1 MAAPYRVCVARKGK
15 DGKTFW
21 TRIGAAFQRESG
33 GMSVV
38 LDALPIG
45 NELMI
50 FPPDDGPMRG
60 TPPNRTAAGARNQDA
75 DDDGT
80 Y

>member
-1 MAAPYRVCVARKGK
+1 MAKPYRVCVARKGK
-15 DGKTFW
+15 DGKTYW
-21 TRIGAAFQRESG
+21 TGIGAAFKRDNG

-45 NELMI
+45 NEMMI
-50 FPPDDGPMRG
+50 FPPDEEGSRRGGGQPQSDTNGDG
-60 TPPNRTAAGARNQDA
+60 
-75 DDDGT
+75 DDVP